1 MKTGGVPGCKNQ
13 NRWSPRVY
21 KSKHVESQSVQIK
34 TGGVP
39 GCTTMRNSEIK
50 NNPRSPQTTS
60 SYMMM
65 YVYCRGSSVFILL
78 CTTLRQTQGLRRLH
92 YSHTYKFFIQSSW
105 VFLSSFIMR
114 RSKSKL
120 LENLGGNKRKA
131 ADSLSCG

>member
-65 YVYCRGSSVFILL
+65 YIVEEVVC
-78 CTTLRQTQGLRRLH
+78 
-92 YSHTYKFFIQSSW
+92 
-105 VFLSSFIMR
+105 SFYYVQLYGR
-114 RSKSKL
+114 PR
-120 LENLGGNKRKA
+120 
-131 ADSLSCG
+131 D